1 MINLPATL
9 RLSTG
14 SSAAICFEIPIPYR
28 TALWAM
34 VESAKT
40 DYWNVKISRPKR
52 PRTTGWK
59 SQNHH
64 INGHVQQICTETGN
78 TFSAVKERM
87 KELAIGMGYPIE
99 TLPDGSVKPISES
112 EIDTVQ
118 AGYLIDTIHMFCA
131 EYGIRLIEENED
143 DD

>member
-28 TALWAM
+28 TPLWAM

-64 INGHVQQICTETGN
+64 INGHCQQIAMETGN
-78 TFSAVKERM
+78 SFTAVKERM
-87 KELAIGMGYPIE
+87 KELAIGRGYPKE
-99 TLPDGSVKPISES
+99 TLVDGSVKPKSEAD
-112 EIDTVQ
+112 IDTVE
-118 AGYLIDTIHMFCA
+118 AGYLIDTIHQFA
-131 EYGIRLIEENED
+131 DEWNIRLIEEDED
-143 DD
+143 D